1 MMHSGEK
8 KKRIY
13 FSSPLIFATFALMNK
28 AKEIEKEM
36 KELGS
41 AEKREVLQRFFKT
54 KKGQYGEGDKFL
66 GVVVPMTRMVARKHK
81 DANIEVIA
89 ELLQSEWHEVRLCAL
104 LIMTEQWKRADE
116 KAKRAF
122 YDCYMAH
129 TDRINNWDLVDLS
142 APTIVGGYLADKPRD
157 ILYQMAESNWL
168 WDNRIAMVATLAF
181 IKNKDSDD
189 TYRLALKMMNHKHDL
204 MHKAIGW
211 MLRESGKRDDA
222 RRLYCFVDE
231 HRKEMPRTMLRYAIE
246 KFSEAER
253 KYLMRK

>member
-1 MMHSGEK
+1 
-8 KKRIY
+8 
-13 FSSPLIFATFALMNK
+13 
-28 AKEIEKEM
+28 
-36 KELGS
+36 
-41 AEKREVLQRFFKT
+41 
-54 KKGQYGEGDKFL
+54 
-66 GVVVPMTRMVARKHK
+66 
-81 DANIEVIA
+81 
-89 ELLQSEWHEVRLCAL
+89 
-104 LIMTEQWKRADE
+104 
-116 KAKRAF
+116 
-122 YDCYMAH
+122 
-129 TDRINNWDLVDLS
+129 
-142 APTIVGGYLADKPRD
+142 GYLADKPRD

-222 RRLYCFVDE
+222 RRLYCFVDV